1 VPDSVG
7 LTIAVAVGVL
17 LIGWFWAGNEVMR
30 RRAQRLAVW
39 SKRALD
45 PLGGQQSILWL
56 GGQAFRLSVES
67 PAEPFDSVLVTG
79 LVESWDVPIV
89 WAWNRLRGRR
99 DMVLVQATLRRQP
112 LLWGFE
118 VYRPNSILAGDARH
132 AARQE
137 GWSES
142 ALDEF
147 GLAAAAEHG
156 TRLARDLVAELD
168 AQRRRLV
175 RLSARRTGHHLTL
188 ALNVP
193 DADRFEPTELT
204 RVVRRLAQ
212 RMAS

>member
-1 VPDSVG
+1 
-7 LTIAVAVGVL
+7 
-17 LIGWFWAGNEVMR
+17 M
-30 RRAQRLAVW
+30 
-39 SKRALD
+39 
-45 PLGGQQSILWL
+45 
-56 GGQAFRLSVES
+56 
-67 PAEPFDSVLVTG
+67 
-79 LVESWDVPIV
+79 V

-118 VYRPNSILAGDARH
+118 VYRPKSILAGDARH

-137 GWSES
+137 GWPESE
-142 ALDEF
+142 LDEF

-168 AQRRRLV
+168 VQRRRLV